1 MLGDAHRA
9 MKSDAG
15 IGSGDALASSP
26 ERVDVALLSNELV
39 VSAKN
44 TLLIEDG
51 GGPGKGSFLFIAMDR
66 LKVGVGKCDEF
77 LV

>member
-1 MLGDAHRA
+1 
-9 MKSDAG
+9 MKSDMG
-15 IGSGDALASSP
+15 VCSGDALASSP

-39 VSAKN
+39 VLAKN

-51 GGPGKGSFLFIAMDR
+51 GGPGKGSFLFIALER
-66 LKVGVGKCDEF
+66 LKIGVGEGSDEF